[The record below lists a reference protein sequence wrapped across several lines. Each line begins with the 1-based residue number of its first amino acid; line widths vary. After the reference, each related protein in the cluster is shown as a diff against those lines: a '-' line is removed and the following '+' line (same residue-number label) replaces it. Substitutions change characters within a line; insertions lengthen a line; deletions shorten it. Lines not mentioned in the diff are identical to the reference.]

1 MDLNVTQEKL
11 EYLLRTELP
20 KWNTLL
26 SFEID
31 GSIIKREGEEILQE
45 YFLNIEI
52 ENFSNVEAFP
62 EDLCGETIKI
72 STFIY
77 DFNKKYKIGYRGKIN
92 QNVDVWENYYPK
104 IISSHYIYAEKF
116 TLYIT
121 TGGFNG

>member
-1 MDLNVTQEKL
+1 MNLDVTKEKM

-20 KWNTLL
+20 EWNTLL

-31 GSIIKREGEEILQE
+31 GSIIEREGEKILNE

-52 ENFSNVEAFP
+52 ENYSNVDAFP

-72 STFIY
+72 SSFIY
-77 DFNKKYKIGYRGKIN
+77 NFNRKYKIGYRGKIN

-104 IISSHYIYAEKF
+104 IISSHYIYAEKY
-116 TLYIT
+116 TLFFT
-121 TGGFNG
+121 TGGYNG